1 MADIA
6 VELNGIC
13 KTFGEKGVEVKAL
26 VDISQQFN
34 TGELS
39 MVVGPSGCGKTTLI
53 SIIGGI
59 LRADC
64 GSVNV
69 FGKFIN
75 EMTDDENTDFRK
87 NNIGYIFQQ
96 HNLIPTLTVKENVS
110 IPLLVRRI
118 SRKQAEKRAMEVLD
132 IVGMSG
138 RAEFYPRSIS
148 GGEHQRVAI
157 ARSIVNDP
165 RLVICD
171 EPTASL
177 DGERGRQVVQL
188 MKEVALQEDKCVIV
202 VTHDSRIFK
211 FADRMIKLEDGR
223 IISDKPVKRRD
234 V

>member
-6 VELNGIC
+6 VELKGIS
-13 KTFGEKGVEVKAL
+13 KSFGEKGVEVRAL
-26 VDISQQFN
+26 IDVTQQFK
-34 TGELS
+34 TGEMS

-59 LRADC
+59 LHADC
-64 GSVNV
+64 GSVDV
-69 FGKFIN
+69 FGQSVHK
-75 EMTDDENTDFRK
+75 MSDDENTEFRK

-110 IPLLVRRI
+110 IPLLVRKI
-118 SRKQAEKRAMEVLD
+118 SRKQAEERAMEVLD
-132 IVGMSG
+132 IVGMIG
-138 RAEFYPRSIS
+138 RADFYPRSIS

-177 DGERGRQVVQL
+177 DGERGTQVVQL
-188 MKEVALQEDKCVIV
+188 MKEVALQADKCVIV

-223 IISDKPVKRRD
+223 IISDKHVKRRD
-234 V
+234 I